1 MTFPLPVVGVA
12 TGTSGRDGTGG
23 VLFTEVVEMF
33 EGGLGRDMELRE
45 GPRGVTR
52 CLLEDAFS
60 AGESGRNL
68 GLEVRMNVWI
78 SARLFREIGTYI
90 WVLVVYTTQST
101 GEKQKLLDQ
110 FLNRGGVLDSPDQAY
125 PYPFYR
131 SRSR

>member
-1 MTFPLPVVGVA
+1 VVGVA

-33 EGGLGRDMELRE
+33 EGGLGREIEFKE

-52 CLLEDAFS
+52 CLLDDAFR

-78 SARLFREIGTYI
+78 STRLFKGMRTHV

-101 GEKQKLLDQ
+101 GEKQELHGQ
-110 FLNRGGVLDSPDQAY
+110 FLVDGSQQSTHLIKHTLIHPIGLG
-125 PYPFYR
+125 
-131 SRSR
+131 

>member
-1 MTFPLPVVGVA
+1 VVGVA

-33 EGGLGRDMELRE
+33 EGGLGRDREFKE

-52 CLLEDAFS
+52 CLLDDAFS

-78 SARLFREIGTYI
+78 SERLFKEMRTYI
-90 WVLVVYTTQST
+90 WVLVVNTTQGT
-101 GEKQKLLDQ
+101 GEKQELNDQ
-110 FLNRGGVLDSPDQAY
+110 FFVHCRQE
-125 PYPFYR
+125 
-131 SRSR
+131 